1 VPGPRSLSF
10 VLDLAIADSRSFALQ
25 LERLGHRRAAAATAL
40 YKRLVAVQQ
49 AALASSGFEEFKALA
64 GALRKLADVCVE
76 ELTPLADQL
85 REAARIAIEAGGA

>member
-1 VPGPRSLSF
+1 MPGSRSLSF

-40 YKRLVAVQQ
+40 YKRLVDVQQ
-49 AALASSGFEEFKALA
+49 SVLSPTGFDELKALAS
-64 GALRKLADVCVE
+64 ALRKLADVCVE

-85 REAARIAIEAGGA
+85 REAARIAIEGGGV